1 MRPLAELLFDGVGR
15 GLSGLAEAADPDLP
29 DLLAESEGRRLA
41 LAVRGTDRV
50 LEIEVRD
57 GALHV
62 FPPRRITAADLG
74 AVRAAAEGASAPAPA
89 GPREDGDPAAAAS
102 GRGADTPPGAAH
114 GAPPEDDGEA
124 QGDASVSVSGGAG
137 ASRGADLLLTGSVP
151 DFLRFLRTV
160 RREPPPDDPFGAL
173 EAHGSPEARAGF
185 AALLRRIDPD
195 YEALLARAAGGVVA
209 HAAARTTLGRL
220 YSARKTAARL
230 VDDVTEYLEEE
241 ARLVPD
247 PAARARFTDD
257 VRALVGRVAEL
268 EERLDRAARRR
279 G

>member
-1 MRPLAELLFDGVGR
+1 MKPLAELLFEGIGR
-15 GLSGLAEAADPDLP
+15 AVSALAEAADPDLP
-29 DLLAESEGRRLA
+29 DLLAESEGRRVA
-41 LAVRGTDRV
+41 LVVRGTDRV

-57 GALHV
+57 GALRV
-62 FPPRRITAADLG
+62 LPPRRIAAERLG
-74 AVRAAAEGASAPAPA
+74 AVRGAAAGASAPAPA
-89 GPREDGDPAAAAS
+89 GPWEDGDPAAAAS
-102 GRGADTPPGAAH
+102 GREADTPPGAAH
-114 GAPPEDDGEA
+114 EAPPEDDGEA
-124 QGDASVSVSGGAG
+124 PGGTPVPPSGAG
-137 ASRGADLLLTGSVP
+137 VSPGADLRLAGSVP

-173 EAHGSPEARAGF
+173 EVHGSPEARAGF
-185 AALLRRIDPD
+185 AALLRRIEPD
-195 YEALLARAAGGVVA
+195 YEALLARAVGGVAA

-241 ARLVPD
+241 TGLVPD
-247 PAARARFTDD
+247 PASRARFTDD
-257 VRALVGRVAEL
+257 VRALIGRVAEL